1 MHWEYNPLPQSLID
15 SKAAQWKKSK
25 LLTTL
30 LLNRGF
36 DNLKKADKF
45 ISPKIS
51 DFRDP
56 FKFEKMQ
63 KVVDKILEKKEKKE
77 KIFIYGD
84 YDVDGITAAVFLVKA
99 FKLIGIDVI
108 IIFLIEWMKVMV

>member
-1 MHWEYNPLPQSLID
+1 MHWEYSSLPQTLID
-15 SKAAQWKKSK
+15 TKAAQWKKNR

-36 DNLKKADKF
+36 EDEKKADEF

-56 FKFEKMQ
+56 FKFEKME
-63 KVVDKILEKKEKKE
+63 KVVDKILEKEKK
-77 KIFIYGD
+77 G
-84 YDVDGITAAVFLVKA
+84 
-99 FKLIGIDVI
+99 
-108 IIFLIEWMKVMV
+108 KVLFMEIMMLME